1 MSNSLSTGLQGEE
14 VACRYLADKGYE
26 IIERNYRCSHLEID
40 IIAGHGGSI
49 IFCEVKTARSK
60 KFGPSISWVT
70 PQKIKRIAKAAL
82 DYISSHDT
90 DGYSFR
96 FDVIGIEVNDGKIS
110 LNHIENA
117 FAAPEDMDER

>member
-14 VACRYLADKGYE
+14 VACRYLINKGYE

-49 IFCEVKTARSK
+49 IFCEVKTARTK

-70 PQKIKRIAKAAL
+70 PQKIKRIAKAAHE
-82 DYISSHDT
+82 YISTHDT
-90 DGYSFR
+90 AGHSFR
-96 FDVIGIEVNDGKIS
+96 FDVIGIEVSGEKMGI
-110 LNHIENA
+110 NHIENA
-117 FAAPEDMDER
+117 FIAPEDMDER